1 MGSTEQSMKHVN
13 TMRIQNVRKSR
24 QVPGPGTYDII
35 SEFGTYNKNKNW
47 NKFNYQLSKMNI
59 KSDYNS
65 QMKIQI

>member
-1 MGSTEQSMKHVN
+1 MKHVN

-35 SEFGTYNKNKNW
+35 SEFGTYNKNKKW

-59 KSDYNS
+59 KSN
-65 QMKIQI
+65 